1 MLDTGFVIF
10 GIVVSFCRAA
20 YIEMLAAFIDACY
33 GRTSEGRMGVIGF
46 IIAVVAADVKVPA
59 VSIDASRFPTPGY

>member
-33 GRTSEGRMGVIGF
+33 EGRMGVIGF